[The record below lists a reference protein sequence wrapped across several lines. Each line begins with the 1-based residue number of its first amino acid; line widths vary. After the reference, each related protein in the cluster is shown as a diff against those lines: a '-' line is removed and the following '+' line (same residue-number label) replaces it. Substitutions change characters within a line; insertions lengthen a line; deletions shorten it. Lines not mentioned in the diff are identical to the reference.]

1 MLKLQKNQVKVSSVE
16 ELTFLILKLLYLE
29 ISDQPHFFI
38 DATIDLTLDCSGCPM
53 EFLILKST
61 SLTNDHLSYM
71 LTLVES

>member
-38 DATIDLTLDCSGCPM
+38 DAPIDLSLDCTACPM

-61 SLTNDHLSYM
+61 SLTNDHLKFI
-71 LTLVES
+71 LTLMET